1 MKKHLRKKNKK
12 ENEKVA
18 NQTLG
23 NLGNVGNLAKIIPSF
38 LNFNFSI
45 WPYSQNRKLGF
56 KNLAKT
62 FPSFTRFLSFSS
74 FQPGQKNC

>member
-38 LNFNFSI
+38 LNSNFSI
-45 WPYSQNRKLGF
+45 
-56 KNLAKT
+56 
-62 FPSFTRFLSFSS
+62 
-74 FQPGQKNC
+74 

>member
-1 MKKHLRKKNKK
+1 MKKHLRKKSKK

-18 NQTLG
+18 NQTFE

-38 LNFNFSI
+38 LISNFSI
-45 WPYSQNRKLGF
+45 WPYSQNRKLRF

-62 FPSFTRFLSFSS
+62 FPRFTRFLSFPS
-74 FQPGQKNC
+74 FRPGHKNC